1 MSADAVC
8 AEGRVPHMA
17 SGRKPARA
25 SGSTVAASFWNVR
38 EARLGLIWREEKLRL
53 GSVRLG
59 SVRLG
64 SVRLAKGSGEMA
76 ASGRLAAI
84 C

>member
-38 EARLGLIWREEKLRL
+38 EARLGLIWREETL
-53 GSVRLG
+53 
-59 SVRLG
+59 RLG
-64 SVRLAKGSGEMA
+64 SVRLAKGPGEMA

>member
-38 EARLGLIWREEKLRL
+38 EARLGLIWREETL
-53 GSVRLG
+53 RLG

-64 SVRLAKGSGEMA
+64 SVRLAKGPGEMA

>member
-25 SGSTVAASFWNVR
+25 SGSTVAVSFWNVR

-53 GSVRLG
+53 GSVRL
-59 SVRLG
+59 
-64 SVRLAKGSGEMA
+64 AKGPGEMA

>member
-59 SVRLG
+59 SVRL
-64 SVRLAKGSGEMA
+64 AKGPGEMA